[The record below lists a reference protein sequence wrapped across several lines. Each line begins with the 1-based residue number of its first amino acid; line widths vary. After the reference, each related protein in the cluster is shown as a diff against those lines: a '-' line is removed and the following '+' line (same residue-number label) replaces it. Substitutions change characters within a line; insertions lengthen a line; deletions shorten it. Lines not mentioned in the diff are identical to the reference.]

1 MPRHVLLL
9 RAVNLGPH
17 GKMPMAD
24 LRELL
29 TSLRYDGVRTV
40 LNSGNAVFTAP
51 GDDPVAVADEIGA
64 AVEERF
70 GRAVPCLVKTEGE
83 IDAVIEG
90 NTLAD
95 IADNGS
101 RLMVHFLFEAP
112 DKARVKDLDPVTLAP
127 GEVAVGD
134 RVIYQWCPDGLMAA
148 PDVFGPVQKRWG
160 VTATTRNWNT
170 VAKLHTLL
178 HA

>member
-9 RAVNLGPH
+9 RGVNLGSH

-29 TSLRYDGVRTV
+29 TSLRYDSVRTV

-51 GDDPVAVADEIGA
+51 SPDPAAVAAEIGA

-70 GRAVPCLVKTEGE
+70 GRAVPCLVKTAGE
-83 IDAVIEG
+83 MDAVVDG
-90 NTLAD
+90 NTLAG

-101 RLMVHFLFEAP
+101 RLMVHFLFETP
-112 DKARVKDLDPVTLAP
+112 DRKRMSDLDPVTLAP

-148 PDVFGPVQKRWG
+148 PDVSGPVQRQWG

-170 VAKLHTLL
+170 VTRLHTLL